1 MNIPMIGADA
11 LKDYSV
17 RTKIFILSVTLLV
30 VLLIVASVGIYS
42 NYRAKDSLDD
52 MYNHNLMTT
61 QYLNDA
67 NNRLRKISV
76 NTPYLLQTDMP
87 ADSRKVLV
95 DDVLGNL
102 DGIRHDME
110 ELKKI
115 DTSERA
121 QATIAELEKNLT
133 VAANKVGAINNMG
146 TAPEDRIAVFNNLA
160 SLTVISSN
168 MDVLTPDNVFQ
179 GKQVFEANNVRYDE
193 TVYTFAVILLIA
205 LGFGLFVSRLIADNI
220 SGPLAASIGH
230 LNAVAAGDLSREIPA
245 ELSARRDE
253 IGVVVQ
259 ALSKMQ
265 GFMKQV
271 HEEAETTDA
280 MVGELEQMLNSLS
293 GDTQDMSAVT
303 QEMSAGMEET
313 AASTSN
319 VQHLS
324 SDLSDGIK
332 GAADAAARSED
343 YAREIVG
350 RVAQL
355 KTAMEQSRA
364 SADRI
369 YGATKASVE
378 EAIESAKV
386 VDQIGQ
392 LTRDIAEI
400 AEQTNLL
407 ALNASIEAARAGEQ
421 GRGFA
426 VVAGEVGK
434 LAEQSRETTEKIR
447 GLTGQVTASVQAL
460 SDGAYSLL
468 QFIDEDVHADYG
480 RMDET
485 TLSYEK
491 DTAYFRKSA
500 EDTTA
505 NSQQLL
511 TAVNEM
517 NQAMDEIRNATH
529 EGAVGNTKIAEKVV
543 GMAEQY
549 EDILAKIQTFKEGTA
564 RLKNLV
570 AAFKE
575 G

>member
-42 NYRAKDSLDD
+42 NYRAKESLDD

-133 VAANKVGAINNMG
+133 VAADKVGAINNMG
-146 TAPEDRIAVFNNLA
+146 TAPEDRIAAFNNLA

-259 ALSKMQ
+259 ALGKMQ
-265 GFMKQV
+265 GFM
-271 HEEAETTDA
+271 
-280 MVGELEQMLNSLS
+280 
-293 GDTQDMSAVT
+293 
-303 QEMSAGMEET
+303 
-313 AASTSN
+313 
-319 VQHLS
+319 
-324 SDLSDGIK
+324 
-332 GAADAAARSED
+332 
-343 YAREIVG
+343 
-350 RVAQL
+350 
-355 KTAMEQSRA
+355 
-364 SADRI
+364 
-369 YGATKASVE
+369 
-378 EAIESAKV
+378 
-386 VDQIGQ
+386 
-392 LTRDIAEI
+392 
-400 AEQTNLL
+400 
-407 ALNASIEAARAGEQ
+407 
-421 GRGFA
+421 
-426 VVAGEVGK
+426 
-434 LAEQSRETTEKIR
+434 
-447 GLTGQVTASVQAL
+447 
-460 SDGAYSLL
+460 
-468 QFIDEDVHADYG
+468 
-480 RMDET
+480 
-485 TLSYEK
+485 
-491 DTAYFRKSA
+491 
-500 EDTTA
+500 
-505 NSQQLL
+505 
-511 TAVNEM
+511 
-517 NQAMDEIRNATH
+517 
-529 EGAVGNTKIAEKVV
+529 
-543 GMAEQY
+543 
-549 EDILAKIQTFKEGTA
+549 
-564 RLKNLV
+564 
-570 AAFKE
+570 
-575 G
+575 